1 MANLRDSGMTAML
14 FEDEGEG
21 ERSDASYIPSD
32 DDGEVDMILSDPESD
47 FDINSDDEEIREV
60 PAVASRPTTATL
72 KSRDGKEEWSTTPIA
87 SSQGRTSARNIFREN
102 SGPTRYAVR
111 SCTSV
116 SDCFFLFFSNK
127 YFG

>member
-1 MANLRDSGMTAML
+1 MVNLRDSGMTAML

-60 PAVASRPTTATL
+60 DMILSDPESDFDIN
-72 KSRDGKEEWSTTPIA
+72 SDDEEI
-87 SSQGRTSARNIFREN
+87 REVP
-102 SGPTRYAVR
+102 G
-111 SCTSV
+111 C
-116 SDCFFLFFSNK
+116 CI
-127 YFG
+127 